1 MASQVCPLLGLVDER
16 GAYLTYPSF
25 ENRCYATSPHQAIA
39 LNEQTF
45 FCLGGNYERCP
56 RYQASVGG
64 RSSWAPPT
72 ADEPEPEPAAAA
84 SAWSEEAAEPAASF
98 AEAPAAGD
106 SFWTPPPPSGSQ
118 GRRNGGGAGGRPVWP
133 LLLAAGTLVV
143 VLVLCALVSAS
154 WLGLQALS
162 ARLALAPTGTPL
174 VERGT
179 VAPGGPVAPGGA
191 GQLPGVL
198 PPGLPLT
205 GTITADGFLIV
216 VVTVT
221 PTPTAVQ
228 PILPTATSP
237 PPTPTPFPTDTPL
250 PFFPTPTPEPPVFD
264 TPTPRPTPTPR
275 DTPTP
280 FPTPTPYVPPPT
292 PTEAPPTPTFA
303 PPTAT
308 FEPFVLRFTAEP
320 SAIIFGQESTLSWEV
335 RGVRAFFLD
344 GQPMNGPTGSMRVRP
359 TSTTTYVL
367 RVIRVDGGVQEV
379 TQTVTVT
386 PPTPTPTPTATPW
399 PFYRLPPPAVTTTVI
414 NGAACT
420 SVNGCPA
427 FTLLIGNQGATTFR
441 YRLEK
446 FNNEPWPAGWY
457 SVLCWGSTC
466 FPWDRPVERTLAP
479 GAIETVTL
487 NFSVPALVDGQRG
500 IVNVR
505 GYCLECGPYPFFE
518 ERLTAVVSTQAPTP
532 TPTPTL
538 TLTPTP
544 TATPTPTPT
553 SARSVT
559 LAISPSS
566 DVTISAG
573 QGCNLGDG
581 CQVFLATITN
591 TGVGSDTYVASLIPL
606 SVPAGWDPNLCTTT
620 ACFAADVSDQRTLPA
635 GASEVLIIRM
645 RLTSTPLSGD
655 FSDFRVQVA
664 LINAGPVVTRD
675 LRVRWN

>member
-1 MASQVCPLLGLVDER
+1 MPSQVCPLLGLVDER

-25 ENRCYATSPHQAIA
+25 ENRCYATGSHQAVA

-56 RYQASVGG
+56 RYQASAGA
-64 RSSWAPPT
+64 RSPWAPPA
-72 ADEPEPEPAAAA
+72 ADAAPEPEPAADAA
-84 SAWSEEAAEPAASF
+84 AWSEAPRAEPASSFTEPADAGESLWAASP
-98 AEAPAAGD
+98 APSSVGGLG
-106 SFWTPPPPSGSQ
+106 T
-118 GRRNGGGAGGRPVWP
+118 GRGGNGAGGRPVWP

-143 VLVLCALVSAS
+143 VLTLCAFLSAS
-154 WLGLQALS
+154 WLGLRALS
-162 ARLALAPTGTPL
+162 SQLALAPSGTPI
-174 VERGT
+174 VERAT
-179 VAPGGPVAPGGA
+179 PAPGGGG
-191 GQLPGVL
+191 LVPGVL

-205 GTITADGFLIV
+205 GTVTADGFLIV

-221 PTPTAVQ
+221 PTPTPVQ
-228 PILPTATSP
+228 PFLPTPTLQ

-250 PFFPTPTPEPPVFD
+250 SFFPTPTPELPVFD

-280 FPTPTPYVPPPT
+280 FPTSPPYVPPPT
-292 PTEAPPTPTFA
+292 PTEAPPTPTSA

-320 SAIIFGQESTLSWEV
+320 TSIIFGQETTLSWEV

-386 PPTPTPTPTATPW
+386 PPTATPTPTATPW

-414 NGAACT
+414 NGSACT

-427 FTLLIGNQGATTFR
+427 FTLLIGNQGSSTFR

-446 FNNEPWPAGWY
+446 FNNEPWPFGWY
-457 SVLCWGSTC
+457 SVLCWGSSC

-487 NFSVPALVDGQRG
+487 NFSVPSLVDGQRG
-500 IVNVR
+500 IVSVR

-518 ERLTAVVSTQAPTP
+518 ERLTAVVSTQAATA

-538 TLTPTP
+538 TFTPTP
-544 TATPTPTPT
+544 TVTPTPTPT
-553 SARSVT
+553 SARSITV
-559 LAISPSS
+559 AISPSS
-566 DVTISAG
+566 DVTIGASS
-573 QGCNLGDG
+573 GCNVGDG

-591 TGVGSDTYVASLIPL
+591 TGVGTDTYVASLIPL
-606 SVPAGWDPNLCTTT
+606 SVPAGWDPNLCTST
-620 ACFAADVSDQRTLPA
+620 ACFATDVSDQRTLAA
-635 GASEVLIIRM
+635 GASEVLIVRM
-645 RLTSTPLSGD
+645 RLTTTPLSGD
-655 FSDFRVQVA
+655 FSDFRLQVA
-664 LINAGPVVTRD
+664 LINAGPVVPRD